1 MRIVAISGSRPP
13 KYEDH
18 GAFDRLLAHGVA
30 WADTL
35 PTNGSLILFE
45 GDAPGIDRGIGNY
58 ARSRGVWVQ
67 PVPAP
72 WELFERLGMKGSAGY
87 ARNDVLV
94 QIAGEVYVFWD
105 GSSRGTRDTILKAIE
120 ADKLHGLWLPSGEV
134 KYVVGLG
141 WRDSIE
147 AAGGTLR

>member
-13 KYEDH
+13 KYEDQ
-18 GAFDRLLAHGVA
+18 GAFGRLLDHGRA

-45 GDAPGIDRGIGNY
+45 GDAPGVDRVIGRY
-58 ARSRGVWVQ
+58 AAARGVWVQ

-72 WELFERLGMKGSAGY
+72 WELFDQLGMRGSAGY

-105 GSSRGTRDTILKAIE
+105 GSSRGTRDTIRRAIE
-120 ADKLHGLWLPSGEV
+120 ADKLCGLWLPSGEV
-134 KYVVGLG
+134 V
-141 WRDSIE
+141 R
-147 AAGGTLR
+147 APGTYWGDAIGQKGETIR